1 MAKSR
6 RLDADA
12 IFSVAADADQ
22 RKLREELAAVKR
34 KYDAALIELAK
45 ANKSVETLTQ
55 LSRTKPK
62 KISVK
67 RSAKGRPPATAILLC
82 SDWHVEEL
90 VKAETCRGLNSFDLS
105 IADRRIAELAKR
117 ATRLIEHEQALADIQ
132 RIVVC
137 AMGDFISNH
146 IHEDTAELAQLAP
159 LAATRWAGERLS
171 GVIGAMAEL
180 APVLV
185 ATCTGN
191 HGRSTMKPRIATEN
205 EHSFEQHLYLT
216 LAANESRAGVSWQVG
231 AGYHNLVDLNGF
243 MLRVHHGHALSYG
256 GGVGGLTIPVLKAIQ
271 SWNHAQKADL
281 DVFGHWHQHLY
292 IPRRFVANASLIGHN
307 AYADRIKA
315 EYQPPSQTLIIVDHE
330 HNRVT
335 KVLQVFLE

>member
-1 MAKSR
+1 MAKKR

-12 IFSVAADADQ
+12 VFAVAADSEN
-22 RKLREELAAVKR
+22 RKLRDELTATKRRYEAAI
-34 KYDAALIELAK
+34 AELQK
-45 ANKSVETLTQ
+45 TQKSVEAITQ
-55 LSRTKPK
+55 LAGVKAK
-62 KISVK
+62 KISV
-67 RSAKGRPPATAILLC
+67 RRAAKGRPPATAILLC

-90 VKAETCRGLNSFDLS
+90 VKPETCRGLNSFDLDT
-105 IADRRIAELAKR
+105 ADRRIEELTKR
-117 ATRLIEHEQALADIQ
+117 ASMLIEHEKALADIQ
-132 RIVVC
+132 RVVVC
-137 AMGDFISNH
+137 AMGDFITGN
-146 IHEDTAELAQLAP
+146 IHEDLIEIAQLAP

-171 GVIGAMAEL
+171 GVIGSMAEI

-185 ATCTGN
+185 VTASGN
-191 HGRSTMKPRIATEN
+191 HGRVGKPRVATEN
-205 EHSFEQHLYLT
+205 QHSYEQHLYLT
-216 LAANESRAGVSWQVG
+216 MAANESRHNVSWQVG
-231 AGYHNLVDLNGF
+231 EGYHNIVDLDGF
-243 MLRVHHGHALSYG
+243 ILRVHHGHALSYG

-315 EYQPPSQTLIIVDHE
+315 EYQPPSQTLIVLDHE

-335 KVLQVFLE
+335 KVLQVFLT

>member
-1 MAKSR
+1 MAAKPRVDEILRLANDAEKR
-6 RLDADA
+6 RLRD
-12 IFSVAADADQ
+12 
-22 RKLREELAAVKR
+22 ELAGLK
-34 KYDAALIELAK
+34 KQYSAALAEIEKQK
-45 ANKSVETLTQ
+45 ASVQTLVK
-55 LSRTKPK
+55 LSGVKPK
-62 KISVK
+62 RISV
-67 RSAKGRPPATAILLC
+67 RRASKGRPPATAILLC

-90 VKAETCRGLNSFDLS
+90 VKPETCRGLNSFDLGV
-105 IADRRIAELAKR
+105 ADHRIAELAKR
-117 ATRLIEHEQALADIQ
+117 ATRLIEHERGLADVQ

-171 GVIGAMAEL
+171 GVIGAMAQV

-205 EHSFEQHLYLT
+205 EHSYEQHLYLT
-216 LAANESRAGVSWQVG
+216 LAAQESRPNVSWQVG
-231 AGYHNLVDLNGF
+231 AGYHNLVDLDGF
-243 MLRVHHGHALSYG
+243 LLRVHHGHALSYG
-256 GGVGGLTIPVLKAIQ
+256 GGVGGLTIPVLKAIT

-315 EYQPPSQTLIIVDHE
+315 EFQPPSQTLIILDHS
-330 HNRVT
+330 HNRIT
-335 KVLQVFLE
+335 KVLQVFLT